1 MVKEKKIK
9 DTKIIEKLKESEEH
23 ARIFASYQHAIS
35 ALREFYVTETSFE
48 KMLQKTV
55 DLLVKSFGYYMAW
68 YGEFKVDEKVIIPKV
83 WAGKYEKYL
92 DGLRLELDD
101 SKDAKCAMSL
111 AIVRKEPFGY
121 ADLEHDKD
129 FEKWRPLALK
139 YGYRSNQAIPL
150 ITDGKCIGA
159 FLIYSTRPR
168 AFSEILIRYLSGIV
182 NELATIIEK
191 ITERRKA
198 EEALRESEV
207 RYRTLFESAAEGILV
222 ADIETKRFRYANP
235 AICRMLDYNEEE
247 LKRKGVDDIHPKDA
261 LEHVISEFEAQA
273 RGEKTLAPN
282 IPCLRKDGTIIYADI
297 NTTKAL
303 IDGRECNIGFFSD
316 ITERKNA
323 EEELKKYREHLEEM
337 IEERTA
343 ELKRINEQLQREIT
357 ERKKAEEALK
367 KAYKE
372 LRESQLQLIQAEKLA
387 VVGQLAA
394 GVAHEINNP
403 LSVISGEAEMLLKDK
418 DKDKDT
424 KDASKNIIEQAE
436 RVKIITERLLEF
448 SQKKEFKLEPLDI
461 NNAVEK
467 SIFLLGYQVKKE
479 VIEIIKELEPNL
491 PKVLG
496 DNEQVQEVF
505 LNILLNAT
513 QAMEEGGRLTI
524 RTRVEEIT
532 KYGRRKTDILKLGQR
547 AVVIEFED
555 TGKGMDEGTLMK
567 VFTPFFTTKEKHTGL
582 GLYICRGIIENH
594 KGIIETQSK
603 LGEGSTFTI
612 KLPVSKEE
620 GGQ

>member
-1 MVKEKKIK
+1 MGKEKKIK

-23 ARIFASYQHAIS
+23 YRIFASYQHAIS
-35 ALREFYVTETSFE
+35 SLRKFYVTEASFE

-55 DLLVKSFGYYMAW
+55 DLFVKDFGYYMTC
-68 YGEFKVDEKVIIPKV
+68 YGELKADEKVIIPKV

-121 ADLEHDKD
+121 ADLKHDKD

-150 ITDGKCIGA
+150 IVEGKSIGA

-168 AFSEILIRYLSGIV
+168 AFSEILIRYLNGIV

-191 ITERRKA
+191 ITERKKA
-198 EEALRESEV
+198 EKALRESEI
-207 RYRTLFESAAEGILV
+207 RYRTLFESAAGGILI
-222 ADIETKRFRYANP
+222 ADIETKRLRYANP

-247 LKRKGVDDIHPKDA
+247 LRRKGVDDIHPKDA

-316 ITERKNA
+316 ITERKNV

-337 IEERTA
+337 VEERTA
-343 ELKRINEQLQREIT
+343 ELKRINEQLKQT
-357 ERKKAEEALK
+357 
-367 KAYKE
+367 
-372 LRESQLQLIQAEKLA
+372 QLQLIQSAKMASVGLLA
-387 VVGQLAA
+387 T

-403 LSVISGEAEMLLKDK
+403 LSVISGEAWMLLKDENK
-418 DKDKDT
+418 DKET
-424 KDASKNIIEQAE
+424 KDASKAMLEQAE
-436 RVKIITERLLEF
+436 RIKGITEKLLEF
-448 SQKKEFKLEPLDI
+448 SRRKEPKCLPLDVNQDI
-461 NNAVEK
+461 EK
-467 SIFLLGYQVKKE
+467 SISLLSYQAKMEKIKIV
-479 VIEIIKELEPNL
+479 KELSIDL
-491 PKVLG
+491 PRPLG
-496 DNEQVQEVF
+496 DENQLQEIF
-505 LNILLNAT
+505 LNIMLNAT

-532 KYGRRKTDILKLGQR
+532 KYGRRETDILKLGQR
-547 AVVIEFED
+547 VVVIEFED

-594 KGIIETQSK
+594 KGIIEVQSK